1 MCCPLFAWKL
11 SIEIGNLA
19 SRSVFGLRLE
29 GEDDWEQACID
40 TERCWK
46 MLKDAE
52 SLFQRVSFSLLLPV
66 THGPGLAHNGHEA
79 QSADRLSSCWGF
91 GWWGQQ
97 LRIGR
102 KFSWQLDASGRCY
115 ELKHLESGR
124 GLIQSCTKDHKI
136 TKTSCD
142 RWDLKFL
149 CANRIFA
156 AMIVAAYFFSA
167 SKPTSNIECQRH
179 IFLHSRRW
187 PAHQC
192 HLNRSQETWIVLLV
206 ASSAERIY
214 VICWFLMFL
223 TLVFECLWGIGVFQE
238 TWCVSSTLRRGL
250 RAFASGFSFRPGGR
264 FVSPRLQRVP

>member
-79 QSADRLSSCWGF
+79 QSADRLSSCCGF

-102 KFSWQLDASGRCY
+102 SFHGNWMQVGGATSWSTWKVGEAWFSPAR
-115 ELKHLESGR
+115 R
-124 GLIQSCTKDHKI
+124 I
-136 TKTSCD
+136 TKS
-142 RWDLKFL
+142 
-149 CANRIFA
+149 
-156 AMIVAAYFFSA
+156 
-167 SKPTSNIECQRH
+167 QRH
-179 IFLHSRRW
+179 PVTGEISNSCVR
-187 PAHQC
+187 
-192 HLNRSQETWIVLLV
+192 T
-206 ASSAERIY
+206 
-214 VICWFLMFL
+214 
-223 TLVFECLWGIGVFQE
+223 
-238 TWCVSSTLRRGL
+238 VSSLRWLLLRTFSPPPSLLATLSANDIFFCTQGDGQHTSAIWTVRK
-250 RAFASGFSFRPGGR
+250 
-264 FVSPRLQRVP
+264 RLG